1 MKYEGLYFELLQ
13 LICHGNKALIMP
25 PQTAANVFGLI
36 LLLTLLNGT
45 KKIWFDC
52 VDPLVE
58 SERLHNI
65 LLWFNVI
72 LLELNKRFNFLQSFE
87 KLDSRL
93 FDLSW
98 NIFNFFFLEV
108 KDFDFIYNATNSVYN
123 TMQFQKVKDPES
135 MDYLCPRDMKN
146 YKRQYAQ

>member
-1 MKYEGLYFELLQ
+1 M
-13 LICHGNKALIMP
+13 
-25 PQTAANVFGLI
+25 
-36 LLLTLLNGT
+36 
-45 KKIWFDC
+45 
-52 VDPLVE
+52 E
-58 SERLHNI
+58 SERLYDI
-65 LLWFNVI
+65 LLRFNVI

-108 KDFDFIYNATNSVYN
+108 KDFYFIYKATNSVYN
-123 TMQFQKVKDPES
+123 TLQFQKVKDPES
-135 MDYLCPRDMKN
+135 LNHLFQREMKN